1 MNISLA
7 GKVAVITGAAS
18 GIGLATLKR
27 FLECGA
33 AGVVAVDRYPP
44 NRLMNRNRG
53 WSQLKLI

>member
-18 GIGLATLKR
+18 GIELATLKR

-33 AGVVAVDRYPP
+33 AGVVAVDRYP